1 MRYFARVA
9 VKFGT
14 KKSFCADLTGF
25 ANCLVGWDSY
35 PRNSM
40 RGRNAHP
47 PVSKNDSESRGTYHL
62 FFQLALDRLDN
73 LSLTCRFGFIHEL
86 LQQHGAIDG
95 FVERGFEP
103 LSFEGQPESALV
115 KFGKLGIKEDFVLV
129 VFREFLY
136 DGNCSLNRVVTF
148 SFRIKRLPPDKTQK
162 ENNGKNDAFG
172 YSHVEQLL

>member
-1 MRYFARVA
+1 
-9 VKFGT
+9 
-14 KKSFCADLTGF
+14 
-25 ANCLVGWDSY
+25 
-35 PRNSM
+35 M

-73 LSLTCRFGFIHEL
+73 LSVACRFGFIHEL
-86 LQQHGAIDG
+86 LQQHGAING

-115 KFGKLGIKEDFVLV
+115 KFRKLGIKEDFVLV
-129 VFREFLY
+129 VFREILY

-148 SFRIKRLPPDKTQK
+148 SFCIKRLPPDKTQK
-162 ENNGKNDAFG
+162 ENNCKNDAFG